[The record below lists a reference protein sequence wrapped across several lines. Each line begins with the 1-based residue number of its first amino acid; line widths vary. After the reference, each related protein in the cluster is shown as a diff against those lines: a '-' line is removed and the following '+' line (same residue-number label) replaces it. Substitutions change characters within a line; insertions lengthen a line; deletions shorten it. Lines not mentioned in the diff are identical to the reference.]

1 VRIAVVGASGWL
13 GGAIAREALARGHE
27 VTAIGRD
34 RGKLEDVDGAEVVL
48 ADVTDRESLTA
59 AIRGHD
65 VVVSAVTDRSGP
77 DRSIIP
83 ATARALLEAVPSA
96 GVPRLAVVG
105 GGGTLEAEPGVRG
118 IDRPDFPAAYR
129 AEAEAQGEALD
140 ILRSDGGDVDWTYLS
155 PPPHDLVP
163 GEKSGGY
170 RAEAGDT
177 PVTNDRGESRITAG
191 DFASAMVDEL
201 EEHRFSG
208 RRFTAAYQT

>member
-1 VRIAVVGASGWL
+1 MRIAVVGASGWL
-13 GGAIAREALARGHE
+13 GGAIAREALARGHD

-34 RGKLEDVDGAEVVL
+34 RGKLEDLDGADVAV
-48 ADVTDRESLTA
+48 ADVTDRESLID
-59 AIRGHD
+59 AICGHD
-65 VVVSAVTDRSGP
+65 VVVASVTDRSGP

-83 ATARALLEAVPSA
+83 AAARALLEAVPAA
-96 GVPRLAVVG
+96 GVPRLAFVG
-105 GGGTLEAEPGVRG
+105 GGGSLEAEPGVRG

-129 AEAEAQGEALD
+129 AEAEAQAEALD
-140 ILRSDGGDVDWTYLS
+140 IFRNEGGDVDWTYLS

-177 PVTNDRGESRITAG
+177 PVTNERGESRISAG

-201 EEHRFSG
+201 EQHRFSG